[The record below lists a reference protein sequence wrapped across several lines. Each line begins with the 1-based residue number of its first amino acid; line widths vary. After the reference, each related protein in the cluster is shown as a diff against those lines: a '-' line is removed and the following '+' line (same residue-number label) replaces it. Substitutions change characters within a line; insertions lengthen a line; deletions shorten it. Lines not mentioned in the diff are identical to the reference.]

1 MSERKP
7 PKDDQARDAKDRNL
21 RRTRRLSRAAE
32 AFRKR
37 AEATERR
44 WLTGLRAA
52 DKDPNEDKPRR

>member
-1 MSERKP
+1 MSEWKP
-7 PKDDQARDAKDRNL
+7 NKDDQARDAKARNA